1 MKNLII
7 RALSGAVYI
16 ALVISSIYFGG
27 WLFATFFGILVIIG
41 MHEAQKLAWKGKCST
56 TLQVRDIATGMAL
69 FLGAFASVAF
79 GTDPRLAAPLPIL
92 LVLARFIAGLYLKE
106 QSPIASWAN
115 SCFTIC
121 YVAVPLTTLA
131 LILHTYGM
139 LIALFMFVCIWL
151 NDTGAY
157 LVGCTI
163 GKHRLFERISPKKSW
178 EGFFGGFV
186 LCIAAGAAANLYFT
200 EESWLQWAV
209 LGAVVSIAAT
219 LGDLIESLIKRT
231 VGVKDSGNIMPGHGG
246 ILDRI
251 DSLLLVAPAT
261 LVYLLFLNLL

>member
-1 MKNLII
+1 
-7 RALSGAVYI
+7 
-16 ALVISSIYFGG
+16 
-27 WLFATFFGILVIIG
+27 

-56 TLQVRDIATGMAL
+56 TIQVLDIATGMAL

-121 YVAVPLTTLA
+121 YVAVPLTMLA

-178 EGFFGGFV
+178 EGFFGGMAF
-186 LCIAAGAAANLYFT
+186 CIAAGTFAHHLIGGCKAIWIPFAII
-200 EESWLQWAV
+200 
-209 LGAVVSIAAT
+209 VSVFST
-219 LGDLIESLIKRT
+219 WGDLVESLIKRT
-231 VGVKDSGNIMPGHGG
+231 AGVKDSGNIMPGHGG
-246 ILDRI
+246 VLDRI
-251 DSLLLVAPAT
+251 DSLLFVAPAI
-261 LVYLLFLNLL
+261 LAYLFLVH

>member
-1 MKNLII
+1 
-7 RALSGAVYI
+7 
-16 ALVISSIYFGG
+16 
-27 WLFATFFGILVIIG
+27 

-56 TLQVRDIATGMAL
+56 TIQVLDIATGMAL
-69 FLGAFASVAF
+69 FLGAFAAVAF

-121 YVAVPLTTLA
+121 YVAVPLTMLA

-178 EGFFGGFV
+178 EGFFGGMAF
-186 LCIAAGAAANLYFT
+186 CIAAGTFAHHLIGGCQAIWIPFAII
-200 EESWLQWAV
+200 
-209 LGAVVSIAAT
+209 VSAFST
-219 LGDLIESLIKRT
+219 WGDLVESLIKRT
-231 VGVKDSGNIMPGHGG
+231 AGVKDSGNIMPGHGG
-246 ILDRI
+246 VLDRI
-251 DSLLLVAPAT
+251 DSLLFVAPAI
-261 LVYLLFLNLL
+261 LAYLFLVH

>member
-1 MKNLII
+1 
-7 RALSGAVYI
+7 
-16 ALVISSIYFGG
+16 
-27 WLFATFFGILVIIG
+27 

-56 TLQVRDIATGMAL
+56 TIQVLDIATGMAL

-106 QSPIASWAN
+106 KSPIASWAN

-121 YVAVPLTTLA
+121 YVAVPLTMLA

-178 EGFFGGFV
+178 EGFFGGMAF
-186 LCIAAGAAANLYFT
+186 CIAAGSFAHLLIGG
-200 EESWLQWAV
+200 SQAV
-209 LGAVVSIAAT
+209 WIPFAIVVSVFST
-219 LGDLIESLIKRT
+219 WGDLVESLIKRT
-231 VGVKDSGNIMPGHGG
+231 AGVKDSGNIMPGHGG
-246 ILDRI
+246 VLDRI
-251 DSLLLVAPAT
+251 DSLLFVAPAI
-261 LVYLLFLNLL
+261 LAFMIMLF

>member
-41 MHEAQKLAWKGKCST
+41 MHEAQKLAWKNKCST
-56 TLQVRDIATGMAL
+56 TIQVLDIATGMAL
-69 FLGAFASVAF
+69 FLGAFAAVAF

-121 YVAVPLTTLA
+121 YVAVPLTMLA

-178 EGFFGGFV
+178 EGFFGGMAF
-186 LCIAAGAAANLYFT
+186 CIAAGAFAHHLIGGCQAIWIPF
-200 EESWLQWAV
+200 AII
-209 LGAVVSIAAT
+209 VSAFST
-219 LGDLIESLIKRT
+219 WGDLVESLIKRT
-231 VGVKDSGNIMPGHGG
+231 AGVKDSGNIMPGHGG
-246 ILDRI
+246 VLDRI
-251 DSLLLVAPAT
+251 DSLLFVAPAILAYLY
-261 LVYLLFLNLL
+261 LVH

>member
-16 ALVISSIYFGG
+16 ALVIAAIYFGG
-27 WLFATFFGILVIIG
+27 WLFATFFGILLVLGI
-41 MHEAQKLAWKGKCST
+41 HEAQKLARKGKARKT
-56 TLQVRDIATGMAL
+56 VAYLDIAIGVAL
-69 FLGAFASVAF
+69 FVGTFASMEYGITYKITAV
-79 GTDPRLAAPLPIL
+79 LPIAL
-92 LVLARFIAGLYLKE
+92 LLARYVSGLYLKE
-106 QSPIASWAN
+106 KSPTLSWAA
-115 SCFTIC
+115 SLFTIG
-121 YVAVPLTTLA
+121 YVALPLTALA
-131 LILHTYGM
+131 LLHHLYRM
-139 LIALFMFVCIWL
+139 PVVLFMFVCIWL

-186 LCIAAGAAANLYFT
+186 FCIAAGAAANLYFT

>member
-56 TLQVRDIATGMAL
+56 TIQVLDIATGMAL

-79 GTDPRLAAPLPIL
+79 GIDPRLAAPLPIL

-121 YVAVPLTTLA
+121 YVAVPLTMLA

-163 GKHRLFERISPKKSW
+163 GKHRLFERISPKKLW
-178 EGFFGGFV
+178 EGFFGGMVF
-186 LCIAAGAAANLYFT
+186 CIAAGAFAHLLIGGSQAIWIPF
-200 EESWLQWAV
+200 AII
-209 LGAVVSIAAT
+209 VSVFAT
-219 LGDLIESLIKRT
+219 WGDLVESLIKRT
-231 VGVKDSGNIMPGHGG
+231 AGVKDSGNIMPGHGG
-246 ILDRI
+246 VLDRI
-251 DSLLLVAPAT
+251 DSLLFVAPAILAYLY
-261 LVYLLFLNLL
+261 LVH

>member
-56 TLQVRDIATGMAL
+56 TIQVLDIATGMAL

-121 YVAVPLTTLA
+121 YVAVPLTMLA

-178 EGFFGGFV
+178 EGFFGGMAF
-186 LCIAAGAAANLYFT
+186 CIAAGSFAHLLIGG
-200 EESWLQWAV
+200 SQAV
-209 LGAVVSIAAT
+209 WIPFAIVVSVFST
-219 LGDLIESLIKRT
+219 WGDLVESLIKRT
-231 VGVKDSGNIMPGHGG
+231 AGVKDSGNIMPGHGG
-246 ILDRI
+246 VLDRI
-251 DSLLLVAPAT
+251 DSLLFVAPAI
-261 LVYLLFLNLL
+261 LAYLFLVH

>member
-56 TLQVRDIATGMAL
+56 TIQVLDIATGMAL

-121 YVAVPLTTLA
+121 YVAVPLTMLA

-178 EGFFGGFV
+178 EGFFGGMAF
-186 LCIAAGAAANLYFT
+186 CITAGAFAHLLIGGSQAIWIPF
-200 EESWLQWAV
+200 AII
-209 LGAVVSIAAT
+209 VSVFST
-219 LGDLIESLIKRT
+219 WGDLVESLIKRT
-231 VGVKDSGNIMPGHGG
+231 AGVKDSGNIMPGHGG
-246 ILDRI
+246 VLDRI
-251 DSLLLVAPAT
+251 DSLLFVAPAI
-261 LVYLLFLNLL
+261 LAYLFLVH

>member
-56 TLQVRDIATGMAL
+56 TIQVLDIATGMAL
-69 FLGAFASVAF
+69 FLGAFAAVAF

-121 YVAVPLTTLA
+121 YVAVPLTMLA

-178 EGFFGGFV
+178 EGFFGGMAF
-186 LCIAAGAAANLYFT
+186 CITAGAFAHLLIGGSQAIWIPF
-200 EESWLQWAV
+200 AII
-209 LGAVVSIAAT
+209 VSVFST
-219 LGDLIESLIKRT
+219 WGDLVESLIKRT
-231 VGVKDSGNIMPGHGG
+231 AGVKDSGNIMPGHGG
-246 ILDRI
+246 VLDRI
-251 DSLLLVAPAT
+251 DSLLFVAPAI
-261 LVYLLFLNLL
+261 LAYLFLVH